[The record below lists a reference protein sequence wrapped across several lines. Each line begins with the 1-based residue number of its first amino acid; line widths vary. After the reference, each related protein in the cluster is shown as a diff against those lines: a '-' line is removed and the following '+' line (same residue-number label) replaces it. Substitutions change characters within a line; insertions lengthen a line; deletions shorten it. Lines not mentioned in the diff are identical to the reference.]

1 VRLPRQGLRA
11 ADGAP
16 PEAREPPG
24 GARGP
29 PAPAAP
35 ADAARG
41 DRGHEL
47 SARGGGRR
55 GAALPRGRGTAG
67 RGGEA
72 RLRPLPV
79 RAVGSL
85 RSRVARLPRVPRGA
99 PAAPHDRG
107 RVPPSLVVPR
117 ARGRD

>member
-1 VRLPRQGLRA
+1 
-11 ADGAP
+11 GAP
-16 PEAREPPG
+16 PAAREPPC

-85 RSRVARLPRVPRGA
+85 RRRVARLPRLPRCVPCGVYDGVLVA
-99 PAAPHDRG
+99 I
-107 RVPPSLVVPR
+107 SLK
-117 ARGRD
+117 

>member
-1 VRLPRQGLRA
+1 MIRRPPRSTLFPYTTLFRS
-11 ADGAP
+11 
-16 PEAREPPG
+16 
-24 GARGP
+24 

-67 RGGEA
+67 RGGGDRRTHRWNPGTSKNPKPA
-72 RLRPLPV
+72 S
-79 RAVGSL
+79 SL
-85 RSRVARLPRVPRGA
+85 KKKKKATQAAASSTLA
-99 PAAPHDRG
+99 PTPA
-107 RVPPSLVVPR
+107 
-117 ARGRD
+117 